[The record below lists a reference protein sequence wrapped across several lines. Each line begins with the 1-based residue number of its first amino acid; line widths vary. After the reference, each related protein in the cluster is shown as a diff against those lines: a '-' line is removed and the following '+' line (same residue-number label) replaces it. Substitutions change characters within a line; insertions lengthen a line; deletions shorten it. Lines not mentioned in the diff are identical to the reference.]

1 MKKIIV
7 IGSPGAGKSVF
18 SQKLSKI
25 TQIHLYHIDKL
36 YHKEDGTHISKE
48 ELEGKLKKIFKNDSW
63 IIDGNYQ
70 RTLEMRVK
78 ECDTIFLLDFPTEV
92 CLEGAKS
99 RIGKKREDLPWVEEK
114 LGVTNKTT
122 SRWENGHYL
131 PDIEMMQL
139 LSKEFSIS
147 INELISGEKINDLD
161 YKEKAEENLIVAL
174 ENSTFTLKEK
184 IEFHK
189 KKWLKE
195 HIFDIVLC
203 IIVWLVVIVALKLQN
218 AEGYLIGT
226 ISGILAVFFYVVRYN
241 QMMIYVEDRV
251 YKKIEK

>member
-1 MKKIIV
+1 MDQVKI
-7 IGSPGAGKSVF
+7 GKF
-18 SQKLSKI
+18 IAQCRNEKNI
-25 TQIHLYHIDKL
+25 TQ
-36 YHKEDGTHISKE
+36 E
-48 ELEGKLKKIFKNDSW
+48 ELG
-63 IIDGNYQ
+63 
-70 RTLEMRVK
+70 
-78 ECDTIFLLDFPTEV
+78 
-92 CLEGAKS
+92 
-99 RIGKKREDLPWVEEK
+99 EK
-114 LGVTNKTT
+114 LGVTNKTI

-161 YKEKAEENLIVAL
+161 YKEKAEENL
-174 ENSTFTLKEK
+174 
-184 IEFHK
+184 EFHK

-203 IIVWLVVIVALKLQN
+203 IIAWLVVIVALKLQN